1 MTFEK
6 ALSFFSLFIIVLF
19 IARTL
24 IHYSWTKENPL
35 KIGTG
40 KSTFRNI
47 KERMEILGLILF
59 IVFSSS
65 FGFFEI
71 LNKKIPLIS
80 LMNNFFYRWGG
91 VILIGFSLLFFIAA
105 LFHMGKSWRVG
116 IDENTKEQLIT
127 SGVFS
132 FSRNPIYLSMDLIF
146 IGYFFTV
153 PNGIFLGAALLGLIG
168 IHLQIKD
175 EEKFLSR
182 HYGSAFS
189 QYCEKTGRY
198 LTFGNFRI

>member
-6 ALSFFSLFIIVLF
+6 ALSFFSIFIIILF

-35 KIGTG
+35 KVGTG
-40 KSTFRNI
+40 KSTLRNI
-47 KERMEILGLILF
+47 KERMEVLGLILF

-65 FGFFEI
+65 FGFLEV
-71 LNKKIPLIS
+71 LNKKIPLVS
-80 LMNNFFYRWGG
+80 PMNNVSYRLGG
-91 VILIGFSLLFFIAA
+91 VILIGITLLFFIAA
-105 LFHMGKSWRVG
+105 LFQMGKSWRVG

-127 SGVFS
+127 SGVFA
-132 FSRNPIYLSMDLIF
+132 FSRNPIYLSMNLIF

-153 PNGIFLGAALLGLIG
+153 PNIVFLGAALLGLIG

-175 EEKFLSR
+175 EEKFLSK
-182 HYGSAFS
+182 HYGFAFS

-198 LTFGNFRI
+198 LTFGNSRI